1 MCGAAFNRRCAAF
14 KNSLALTMD
23 QENSQSCWGL
33 TTKVMLVIAALMLLT
48 WLIGGSEST
57 AMLAKVG

>member
-1 MCGAAFNRRCAAF
+1 
-14 KNSLALTMD
+14 MD

-48 WLIGGSEST
+48 WLIGGNEST
-57 AMLAKVG
+57 ALLARAG